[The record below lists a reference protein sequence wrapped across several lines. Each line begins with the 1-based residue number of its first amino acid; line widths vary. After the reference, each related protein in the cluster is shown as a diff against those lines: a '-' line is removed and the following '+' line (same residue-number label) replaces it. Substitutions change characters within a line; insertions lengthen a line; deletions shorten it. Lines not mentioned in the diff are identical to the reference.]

1 MFCTR
6 SMHDFS
12 DSDRENYVY
21 IVWIKYDE
29 STNYWNVSF
38 MCSSSSTS
46 TPAVRYRVLG
56 VRVEKCA
63 KKKKKKERKQK
74 EKKEKKKVEIS
85 KRFPS
90 CRVSDINFSRV
101 SPLVKKGKNKDRNE
115 KFSSNRTI
123 KSTFQRLEITRWKCS
138 SSNVYKILIFPSSK
152 YYTTLLDNSIL
163 SKNFIRF
170 VQLGSSTLLS
180 IDERTLKK
188 KNDSNYFNECFL
200 PIIPIKR
207 EKKR

>member
-1 MFCTR
+1 MIFPIVIEKTTYISYESSMTNRLIIEMFHSCVR
-6 SMHDFS
+6 PLPLPPAF
-12 DSDRENYVY
+12 DRKSLAFASKN
-21 IVWIKYDE
+21 
-29 STNYWNVSF
+29 
-38 MCSSSSTS
+38 
-46 TPAVRYRVLG
+46 ARR
-56 VRVEKCA
+56 
-63 KKKKKKERKQK
+63 KKRRKKE
-74 EKKEKKKVEIS
+74 S
-85 KRFPS
+85 KR
-90 CRVSDINFSRV
+90 
-101 SPLVKKGKNKDRNE
+101 
-115 KFSSNRTI
+115 
-123 KSTFQRLEITRWKCS
+123 S

-207 EKKR
+207 EKKRARWIKKKFQF